1 MCWDL
6 RTQILVARR
15 LERLEAIKTDLEARF
30 SVKVIVGELDLTD
43 AASAD
48 AFFAKLPEEVR
59 DNVDVLVNNAG
70 AGVPLAPV
78 YESNWEDLNSII
90 DTNVK
95 GVIKM
100 IKLFVPGML
109 KRNTGHIINI
119 SSVLGKDSS
128 SNIGLY
134 AGTKFF
140 VEAINTSLRAELV
153 ATPLRVSLVSPGLT
167 ESEFSLAMHKG
178 DASKAGSSFKGLKA
192 LESADIADT
201 IVYVASRPAH
211 VQVVDATVVCTSQAS
226 IHLVHRDTPKSS

>member
-1 MCWDL
+1 MNC
-6 RTQILVARR
+6 QILAARR
-15 LERLEAIKTDLEARF
+15 IERLNEIKADLEARY
-30 SVKVIVGELDLTD
+30 SVKVTVGELDLTD
-43 AASAD
+43 SASAD
-48 AFFAKLPEEVR
+48 AFFANLPEELR

-70 AGVPLAPV
+70 AGVPPAPV
-78 YESNWEDLNSII
+78 YNSNWDEVNSII

-95 GVIKM
+95 GVIKT

-109 KRNTGHIINI
+109 KRQTGHIINL

-128 SNIGLY
+128 ANVGLY

-167 ESEFSLAMHKG
+167 ETEFGTAMHKG
-178 DASKAGSSFKGLKA
+178 DAIKGNAAYQGLKV

-201 IVYVASRPAH
+201 IVYVASRPPH
-211 VQVVDATVVCTSQAS
+211 VQVVDAIVVCTSQAS
-226 IHLVHRDTPKSS
+226 VHTVHRETPLKSS